1 MKNIMKITSVILIAL
16 CLFAGCVCSPAVSGE
31 AYALAYEIDTS
42 VSDRDASEEYD
53 AQNAVVLNPD
63 DDLTITQAGV
73 YVLSGTYENK
83 MIVVDAAKE
92 DKVQIVLQN
101 AVLNNANGPAIYVRS
116 ADKVFI
122 TAAAGTENIIS
133 DGTGYSLTEDDTT
146 LDAAIFSKEDLT
158 INGSGKL
165 TINGNYKHAV
175 VSKDDLVVTAKD
187 LTVNAV
193 NAGLFGKD
201 SVKLSSATV
210 TVTAGTDGIRSKN
223 GTDTSLGF
231 VSAENSAITI
241 QSGKDGIQAE
251 TVFLSNN
258 SVIAVR
264 SGGGGTVQKTSSAD
278 SYKGIKAGIAI
289 IINGGTYAI
298 DSLDDAIH
306 TNGTISITAGSF
318 VLRSN
323 DDGIHADEYI
333 DISGG
338 TFDIDAYEGIEATYV
353 RISGGEITIQASD
366 DGINAARK
374 SSAYTPTVEISGG
387 TVSITMGA
395 GDTDGIDSNGN
406 LIISGGTIYV
416 NGNSSFDYD
425 GSASFTGGT
434 VYVNGSQV
442 TSLPNQFMGGFGGG
456 FGGQGGFGQQGGFGG
471 GFGQQPGG
479 NGQQGGFGGGWGRRH
494 G

>member
-165 TINGNYKHAV
+165 TISGNYKHAV